1 MLLFTYVPAWVF
13 ARSATFLFGA
23 ALWGQPLAIRA
34 AKKFVELVP
43 DWQEKLDMR
52 K

>member
-1 MLLFTYVPAWVF
+1 M
-13 ARSATFLFGA
+13 
-23 ALWGQPLAIRA
+23 WGQPLFVRA

-43 DWQEKLDMR
+43 NWKDYLELVDLR